1 MSHHEIIRM
10 IEELFRLGIDDET
23 IGILLQE
30 AVRK

>member
-10 IEELFRLGIDDET
+10 IEELFRIGIDAET
-23 IGILLQE
+23 IGFLLLE